1 MDYIALQVVF
11 FVGVQLDITKV
22 DPIAPKSSVG
32 QAADG
37 HSPRESQAAETI
49 ANSKEGL
56 MESRRET
63 SGQSL
68 GIINGDAQQQ
78 KAHNLLT
85 SSTENLLA
93 GLRLLSP
100 SGHAHSEE
108 KPQEPCLQRREEVGP
123 REKQMQRSVIGTV
136 SISRLRR
143 ESS

>member
-1 MDYIALQVVF
+1 MEYIALQVVF

-22 DPIAPKSSVG
+22 DPVAPKSSVG
-32 QAADG
+32 QAANG
-37 HSPRESQAAETI
+37 HSPRESQAAEMI
-49 ANSKEGL
+49 SSSKEVL
-56 MESRRET
+56 IENRREA

-68 GIINGDAQQQ
+68 GIVSGDAQQQ

-100 SGHAHSEE
+100 SGHAPSEE
-108 KPQEPCLQRREEVGP
+108 SQESCLQRREEVGP

-136 SISRLRR
+136 SISRLR
-143 ESS
+143 